1 MGMLNAPMARR
12 FGVAL
17 LAAATLALL
26 GATQAW
32 AAPTATG
39 MLRDGGSW
47 IADVPA
53 NWNGTLLLYS
63 HGYGTLSPAD
73 APDPATHD
81 ALLADGYALA
91 GSSYDPSGSLWALGS
106 AVRDQFETLAA
117 VKKSVLPH
125 RPTQVLAFGT
135 SMGGL
140 ISALEDQQSNGR
152 LDGALTTC
160 GLVAG
165 GIQLNNYQLDG
176 EYAIAK
182 LLASTQ
188 SIKLVNFSSQGDGAA
203 TATELNAAAAAAQGS
218 AAGRARLALAMSLM
232 NVAAWAPGATMP
244 GVYDYAE
251 QERQQYAMEFTANP
265 VLLFVETG
273 RQQIEQAA
281 GGNGG
286 WDVGVD
292 FRELLRQSSYR
303 AEVQALYREAGISLK
318 QDLQTLTRGAN
329 IRADTKAIRWLQQT
343 SVPTG
348 RLQVP
353 ELDLHTIS
361 DQLVPVQQENYY
373 AHLVRRAGDRSLLR
387 QAFVGRQEH
396 CNFTSGEL
404 VAGVLALQK
413 RLATGQWG
421 SVAGPDQLQASATQ
435 QGLAGGAAFVPF
447 WPEPLS
453 GDNGPFNPFADSTRA
468 WR

>member
-1 MGMLNAPMARR
+1 
-12 FGVAL
+12 
-17 LAAATLALL
+17 
-26 GATQAW
+26 
-32 AAPTATG
+32 
-39 MLRDGGSW
+39 
-47 IADVPA
+47 
-53 NWNGTLLLYS
+53 
-63 HGYGTLSPAD
+63 
-73 APDPATHD
+73 
-81 ALLADGYALA
+81 
-91 GSSYDPSGSLWALGS
+91 
-106 AVRDQFETLAA
+106 
-117 VKKSVLPH
+117 
-125 RPTQVLAFGT
+125 
-135 SMGGL
+135 
-140 ISALEDQQSNGR
+140 
-152 LDGALTTC
+152 
-160 GLVAG
+160 
-165 GIQLNNYQLDG
+165 
-176 EYAIAK
+176 
-182 LLASTQ
+182 
-188 SIKLVNFSSQGDGAA
+188 
-203 TATELNAAAAAAQGS
+203 
-218 AAGRARLALAMSLM
+218 MSLM

-292 FRELLRQSSYR
+292 FSAAARGSRRIARRCRLCTARRASASSSDLR
-303 AEVQALYREAGISLK
+303 
-318 QDLQTLTRGAN
+318 TLTRGAN

-421 SVAGPDQLQASATQ
+421 SVAGPDQLQAERDAAGSR
-435 QGLAGGAAFVPF
+435 GRRSVRPVLARAAVGRQRSVQPVHRQHAR
-447 WPEPLS
+447 L
-453 GDNGPFNPFADSTRA
+453 AVTR
-468 WR
+468 

>member
-1 MGMLNAPMARR
+1 MRPGRGR
-12 FGVAL
+12 H
-17 LAAATLALL
+17 
-26 GATQAW
+26 
-32 AAPTATG
+32 
-39 MLRDGGSW
+39 
-47 IADVPA
+47 PA
-53 NWNGTLLLYS
+53 
-63 HGYGTLSPAD
+63 H
-73 APDPATHD
+73 
-81 ALLADGYALA
+81 
-91 GSSYDPSGSLWALGS
+91 
-106 AVRDQFETLAA
+106 
-117 VKKSVLPH
+117 
-125 RPTQVLAFGT
+125 
-135 SMGGL
+135 
-140 ISALEDQQSNGR
+140 
-152 LDGALTTC
+152 
-160 GLVAG
+160 
-165 GIQLNNYQLDG
+165 NYQLDG

-182 LLASTQ
+182 LLAPSQ
-188 SIKLVNFSSQGDGAA
+188 SIKLVNFSSQADGGA
-203 TATELNAAAAAAQGS
+203 TATALNAAAAQGQTNP
-218 AAGRARLALAMSLM
+218 AGRARLALAMALM

-292 FRELLRQSSYR
+292 FAQLLRHSSYR
-303 AEVQALYREAGISLK
+303 AEVRALYREAGISLK
-318 QDLQTLTRGAN
+318 QDLWTLTRGAN

-404 VAGVLALQK
+404 VAGVLALQQ
-413 RLATGQWG
+413 RIATGNWG
-421 SVAGPDQLQASATQ
+421 SVAGPDQLQETATN
-435 QGLAGGAAFVPF
+435 LNLPGGAAFVPF

-453 GDNGPFNPFADSTRA
+453 GENGPFNPFTEGTRVY
-468 WR
+468 R

>member
-1 MGMLNAPMARR
+1 MLP
-12 FGVAL
+12 
-17 LAAATLALL
+17 
-26 GATQAW
+26 
-32 AAPTATG
+32 
-39 MLRDGGSW
+39 DGGTW

-106 AVRDQFETLAA
+106 AVRDQFQTLAA
-117 VKKSVLPH
+117 VKRSVLPH
-125 RPTQVLAFGT
+125 RPSQVLAFGT

-182 LLASTQ
+182 LLAPSQ
-188 SIKLVNFSSQGDGAA
+188 SIKLVNFSSQADGAA
-203 TATELNAAAAAAQGS
+203 TATALNAAAAQAQGS
-218 AAGRARLALAMSLM
+218 PGGRARLALAMALM
-232 NVAAWAPGATMP
+232 NVGAWAPGETMP

-292 FRELLRQSSYR
+292 FAQLMRRSSYR
-303 AEVQALYREAGISLK
+303 AEIKALYREAGISLR
-318 QDLQTLTRGAN
+318 QDLRALTRGAN
-329 IRADTKAIRWLQQT
+329 IRADAKAIRWLQQT

-373 AHLVRRAGDRSLLR
+373 ARLVRHAGDRSLLR

-404 VAGVLALQK
+404 IAGVLALQK

-435 QGLAGGAAFVPF
+435 LGLAGGAAFVPF

-453 GDNGPFNPFADSTRA
+453 GDNGPFNPFTDSTRT